1 MKSFWEKATEI
12 GSKAKSLATGYLGT
26 DKQPKKD
33 LDEQE
38 IIFGEKFLSLK
49 NEIDNFKKDT
59 IKATEEKLRAMA
71 DRVKNITQEK
81 ENLQKNLDE
90 QILQLEG
97 TFCEKEKNYL
107 LQLNDFENKM
117 VFKDMHI
124 EKLEKSIK
132 DLKNEIDECKYFWNE
147 IN

>member
-132 DLKNEIDECKYFWNE
+132 DLKNEIDECKYF
-147 IN
+147 